1 MNAYDVMS
9 VNIVAAKEDATAIE
23 IATRTVLGMFNGVPI
38 IDDHGKVTGIVTT
51 IDLLKA
57 IREGKRLDNTSAKEI
72 MTSNPAVINQD
83 TTIDQVIDILYRK
96 RIDMLPVVEA
106 DGRLIGV
113 ISRQDILREKL
124 NERFVTIDRKT
135 ATITQ

>member
-9 VNIVAAKEDATAIE
+9 VNIVAAKENATAIE
-23 IATRTVLGMFNGVPI
+23 IATRIVLGAFNGVPI
-38 IDDHGKVTGIVTT
+38 IDNDGKVIGIVTT

-57 IREGKRLDNTSAKEI
+57 MSEGKRLDTMSAKEI

-83 TTIDQVIDILYRK
+83 ATVDEIIDILYRK
-96 RIDMLPVVEA
+96 RIDMLPVLEE

-113 ISRQDILREKL
+113 VSRQDILMEKL
-124 NERFVTIDRKT
+124 NERFVTIDKK
-135 ATITQ
+135 

>member
-1 MNAYDVMS
+1 MNAYDLMS
-9 VNIVAAKEDATAIE
+9 VSIVAVKEDATSIE
-23 IATRTVLGMFNGVPI
+23 IATRMVLGMFNGVPI
-38 IDDHGKVTGIVTT
+38 IDNHGKVTGIVTT

-57 IREGKRLDNTSAKEI
+57 IREGKRRDNMSAKEI

-83 TTIDQVIDILYRK
+83 TTVDKVIDILYRN
-96 RIDMLPVVEA
+96 RIDMLPVVED

-113 ISRQDILREKL
+113 VSRQDILREKL

-135 ATITQ
+135 PAITQ